1 MSICTARMLACDAG
15 IIPAVLGSAS
25 EVLDLGRRTPTW
37 SAAQHRA
44 LEAESD
50 GCCGWPGCT
59 VPIAY
64 CQIHHIAWWARHP
77 GRTDLV
83 NGIHLCPFHHRSV
96 HHDGWRVE
104 KTGPGRIRVR
114 RE

>member
-1 MSICTARMLACDAG
+1 MLRLAG
-15 IIPAVLGSAS
+15 LHSPDRVLP
-25 EVLDLGRRTPTW
+25 V
-37 SAAQHRA
+37 
-44 LEAESD
+44 
-50 GCCGWPGCT
+50 
-59 VPIAY
+59 
-64 CQIHHIAWWARHP
+64 HHIAWWALHL